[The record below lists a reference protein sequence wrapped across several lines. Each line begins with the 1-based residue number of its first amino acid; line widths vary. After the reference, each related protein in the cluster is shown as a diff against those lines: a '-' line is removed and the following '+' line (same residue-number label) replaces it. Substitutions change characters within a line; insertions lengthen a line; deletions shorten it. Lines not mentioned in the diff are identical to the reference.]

1 MGEDEAVEELFAAVS
16 RRAVASYPDVES
28 GRILHSTGLK
38 TNGKFFAFVARGE
51 LVVKLPGARVDE
63 LVDAGAERF
72 DANKGRPMR
81 EWVRLRLADEQQ
93 CEAYAAEARA
103 FVAGEA

>member
-1 MGEDEAVEELFAAVS
+1 MDELFAAVA
-16 RRAVASYPDVES
+16 RKLVAASPDVEP

-38 TNGKFFAFVARGE
+38 TRGKFFAFVARGE
-51 LVVKLPGARVDE
+51 LVVKLSAARVDE

-81 EWVRLRLADEQQ
+81 EWVRLRPTDEQQ
-93 CEAYAAEARA
+93 CEAYASEARA
-103 FVAGEA
+103 FVAGET

>member
-1 MGEDEAVEELFAAVS
+1 MGKDGRVDDLVAAVS
-16 RRAVASYPDVES
+16 RRVVAW
-28 GRILHSTGLK
+28 
-38 TNGKFFAFVARGE
+38 GE
-51 LVVKLPGARVDE
+51 LVVKLPAARVDE
-63 LVDAGAERF
+63 LVEAGAERF

-81 EWVRLRLADEQQ
+81 EWVRLRPAGEQQ